1 MSMTEFRGLA
11 TKIEQHMQ
19 QLAAKNINEPHL
31 VIHHMMGY
39 VTDLHKIWVGTS
51 DEQLMAL
58 SREFPNFYRY
68 AFMMEEAAEAEHHK
82 ASRSYDGMARF
93 SEPHKV
99 MATQLL
105 TTAATLERG
114 YQAFIG
120 CGNLKFFQPQ
130 LDEMNGLYRQWLVD
144 LEKFKASLRA
154 FGADPKMLAYVNEA
168 FGQIAERLKKLA
180 EVKFG

>member
-58 SREFPNFYRY
+58 SHEFPNFYRY
-68 AFMMEEAAEAEHHK
+68 AFMMEEAAEAERHK

-105 TTAATLERG
+105 TTAATL
-114 YQAFIG
+114 
-120 CGNLKFFQPQ
+120 
-130 LDEMNGLYRQWLVD
+130 
-144 LEKFKASLRA
+144 
-154 FGADPKMLAYVNEA
+154 
-168 FGQIAERLKKLA
+168 
-180 EVKFG
+180 